1 MTLLNNPF
9 VTSGYIA
16 PEYFCDREKET
27 EELLRWLVNENNV
40 AIISTRRMGKTG
52 LIQHCFHLKEIKENY
67 LQDGVQTELK
77 HEIGF
82 DDFIVPEN
90 CIFAM
95 GDNRAG
101 SIDCRDFGCI
111 PLEKIEGTVWIR
123 IFPFN
128 KFGKI

>member
-16 PEYFCDREKET
+16 PEYFCDRERET

-128 KFGKI
+128 KFGKN

>member
-16 PEYFCDREKET
+16 PEYFCDRERET

-67 LQDGVQTELK
+67 YTFLIDIYATKTLRVRFSVRKSNFGDFKTERTKGLGV
-77 HEIGF
+77 
-82 DDFIVPEN
+82 V
-90 CIFAM
+90 C
-95 GDNRAG
+95 
-101 SIDCRDFGCI
+101 
-111 PLEKIEGTVWIR
+111 
-123 IFPFN
+123 
-128 KFGKI
+128 

>member
-16 PEYFCDREKET
+16 PEYFCDRERET

-77 HEIGF
+77 HDQDTPRVRFSVRKSNFG
-82 DDFIVPEN
+82 DFKTERTKGLGVV
-90 CIFAM
+90 C
-95 GDNRAG
+95 
-101 SIDCRDFGCI
+101 
-111 PLEKIEGTVWIR
+111 
-123 IFPFN
+123 
-128 KFGKI
+128 

>member
-16 PEYFCDREKET
+16 PEYFCDRERET